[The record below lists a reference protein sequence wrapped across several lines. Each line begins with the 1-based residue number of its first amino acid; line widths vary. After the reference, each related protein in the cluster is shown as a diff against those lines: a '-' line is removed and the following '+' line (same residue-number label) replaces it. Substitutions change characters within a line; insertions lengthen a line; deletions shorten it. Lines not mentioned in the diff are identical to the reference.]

1 MDRKTRILFINRWRG
16 TIGPNVWL
24 EQVADQCLQKGLAV
38 HVASPWRDAFLD
50 GLAARGAGI
59 HVVDG
64 IEWMPR
70 SFNPLRHASHVWG
83 GLHAA
88 GDLAALARQIG
99 AGAICFN
106 GLNALWL
113 PRAGRLAGVPTGVV
127 MHGTRLAGLGACNR
141 LFFALQ
147 SRWVSRYL
155 TVAEISRQMLSVAG
169 VDAEKIDVIPNG
181 VDTERFRPTRAKT
194 AVAKEFGIAAGSPVV
209 GAVTHLEPR
218 KGAHHLVAAMA
229 QVAAAMPAARCV
241 IVGAVTDGQ
250 DEPYAQRVRED
261 IHRLGLTERVILA
274 GRRTDIPK
282 VMNAFDLVVHPSQTE
297 ACPYSVLEAQACG
310 KAVVGFRVGGM
321 TEVVQD
327 GQTGVL
333 VPPYDEAALAE
344 AMIGLLRDP
353 ARCRR
358 LGQAGRR
365 RVEREFNLQV
375 NVQKVVVW
383 LEGLCRGAGL
393 PS

>member
-1 MDRKTRILFINRWRG
+1 
-16 TIGPNVWL
+16 
-24 EQVADQCLQKGLAV
+24 
-38 HVASPWRDAFLD
+38 
-50 GLAARGAGI
+50 
-59 HVVDG
+59 
-64 IEWMPR
+64 
-70 SFNPLRHASHVWG
+70 
-83 GLHAA
+83 
-88 GDLAALARQIG
+88 
-99 AGAICFN
+99 
-106 GLNALWL
+106 
-113 PRAGRLAGVPTGVV
+113 
-127 MHGTRLAGLGACNR
+127 
-141 LFFALQ
+141 
-147 SRWVSRYL
+147 
-155 TVAEISRQMLSVAG
+155 
-169 VDAEKIDVIPNG
+169 
-181 VDTERFRPTRAKT
+181 
-194 AVAKEFGIAAGSPVV
+194 
-209 GAVTHLEPR
+209 
-218 KGAHHLVAAMA
+218 
-229 QVAAAMPAARCV
+229 MPATRCV